1 ASPATGV
8 QSCALPVVAVNQ
20 PPVLA
25 PIPNQSVNEGQLLQF
40 TVTATDPDGDA
51 LSFAGANLPTGATL
65 TDNHNGTATFSWPPS
80 FTQAGNYTNVMI
92 TVTDS
97 GTPPARASQSFPIT
111 VGTVN
116 RPPILAPI
124 GNRTATSGLP
134 LSITMTAS
142 DPDGGALSFAAT
154 NVPTGASFVDNNN
167 DTWTLDWTPGSI
179 QIGNFSVTVTV
190 TDAGIPPL
198 SASETFTITV
208 GTVLLPSTT
217 LFRSNRTAT
226 SGLPLSITMTASD
239 PDGDALSFAATNVP
253 TGASFVDNHNDTATF
268 DWTPGSSQI
277 GNFSVTVTVTDA
289 GIPPL
294 SASENFTITVG
305 HVHRPPGLAPIGN
318 QTATAAQPLSIT
330 MTASDPDGDALSF
343 AATNVPTGAS
353 FVDNHNGTAT
363 FDWTPGS
370 SQIGNF
376 SVTVTVTDAGIP
388 PLSASETFTIT
399 VRNA

>member
-8 QSCALPVVAVNQ
+8 QSCALPVVAANQ

-40 TVTATDPDGDA
+40 TVTATDPDGDT

-65 TDNHNGTATFSWPPS
+65 TDNHNGTATFSWTPS
-80 FTQAGNYTNVMI
+80 FTQAGNYTNVMV

-97 GTPPARASQSFPIT
+97 GTPPASASQSFTIT

-116 RPPILAPI
+116 RPTIPARI
-124 GNRTATSGLP
+124 GNRTATSGL
-134 LSITMTAS
+134 
-142 DPDGGALSFAAT
+142 
-154 NVPTGASFVDNNN
+154 
-167 DTWTLDWTPGSI
+167 
-179 QIGNFSVTVTV
+179 
-190 TDAGIPPL
+190 
-198 SASETFTITV
+198 
-208 GTVLLPSTT
+208 
-217 LFRSNRTAT
+217 
-226 SGLPLSITMTASD
+226 
-239 PDGDALSFAATNVP
+239 
-253 TGASFVDNHNDTATF
+253 
-268 DWTPGSSQI
+268 
-277 GNFSVTVTVTDA
+277 
-289 GIPPL
+289 
-294 SASENFTITVG
+294 
-305 HVHRPPGLAPIGN
+305 
-318 QTATAAQPLSIT
+318 PLSIT

-399 VRNA
+399 VGNVNRPPVLAPIGNQTATAAQPLSITMTASDPDGDALSFAATNVPTGASFDDNHNGTATFDWTPGSSLPYTSLFRSTVTDAGIPPLSASETFTITVGNVNRPPVLAPIGNQTATAAQPLSITMT